1 MKIAREGWPLIGA
14 FAGVSACAGGAG
26 VWFLGPWGW
35 AVVAVGLVLTGWCVW
50 FFRDPDRASPED
62 PLAVISPADGV
73 VCSIGPAGLPVELG
87 VEAAGRDSVPMQRVC
102 VFMNVFNVHVNR
114 VPIAGT
120 VEKLAYVHGRFFNA
134 SFDKASI
141 HNERQAVLLRTA
153 DGRRIAFVQIAGLVA
168 RRIVC
173 RLVERQ
179 AVGAGERF
187 GLIRFG
193 SRVDVYVPGGSA
205 VSAVL
210 GQRVVAGE
218 SVLARLAPVSP
229 EAAGAS
235 VSSPGQG
242 AAAGH

>member
-1 MKIAREGWPLIGA
+1 MKIAREGWPLIA
-14 FAGVSACAGGAG
+14 VFALVSAGAG
-26 VWFLGPWGW
+26 ALGVRWLGPSGW
-35 AVVAVGLVLTGWCVW
+35 AIVAVGLVLTGWCVW
-50 FFRDPDRASPED
+50 FFRDPDRSTPSD

-87 VEAAGRDSVPMQRVC
+87 VEPSGRDALPMQRVC

-114 VPIAGT
+114 APVAGT
-120 VEKLAYVHGRFFNA
+120 IEKLAYVHGRFFNA

-141 HNERQAVLLRTA
+141 HNERQAVLLCTA

-173 RLVERQ
+173 RLTERQ
-179 AVGAGERF
+179 AVRAGERF

-193 SRVDVYVPGGSA
+193 SRVDVYVPGDST

-210 GQRVVAGE
+210 GQKVVAGE
-218 SVLARLAPVSP
+218 TVLAHLAP
-229 EAAGAS
+229 E
-235 VSSPGQG
+235 SSESAVVPTPPPGQG
-242 AAAGH
+242 AAPGR